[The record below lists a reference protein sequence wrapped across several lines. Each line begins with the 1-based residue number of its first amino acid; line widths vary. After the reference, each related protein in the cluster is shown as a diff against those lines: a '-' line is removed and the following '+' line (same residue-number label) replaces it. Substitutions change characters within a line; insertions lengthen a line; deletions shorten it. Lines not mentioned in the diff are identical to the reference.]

1 MPTYDYECQACGHRM
16 EAFQSIKDNPLRK
29 CPECKRL
36 KLKRLIG
43 AGAGL
48 IFKGSGFYITDYR
61 SDSYKEGKK
70 SDSSSSSSESKK
82 TDSKSKSKGSSGSA
96 KGKSGGSSSGKAP
109 KKPGK

>member
-16 EAFQSIKDNPLRK
+16 EVFQSIKDNPHRK

-61 SDSYKEGKK
+61 SDSYKKAAKNE
-70 SDSSSSSSESKK
+70 SSAG
-82 TDSKSKSKGSSGSA
+82 SKSKSESSGASKESG
-96 KGKSGGSSSGKAP
+96 KGKSGA
-109 KKPGK
+109 KKPVASAGSK